1 MFQELM
7 IDLGQLDMVIKLIVA
22 LALGLIV
29 GIEREFV
36 GKEAGTKTY
45 SLVTLGAALFTI
57 LSFDPN
63 FPDSSRIIAQIIT
76 GIGFIGA
83 GLIIFHENKIHG
95 LTTAAGLWTMAGV
108 GVAAGMGYYFLAVV
122 STLLVLFILFV
133 LRKLR
138 LEERIHNIAGHSNNG
153 QS

>member
-63 FPDSSRIIAQIIT
+63 FPVPSRIIAQIIT

-108 GVAAGMGYYFLAVV
+108 GVAAGMGYYF
-122 STLLVLFILFV
+122 
-133 LRKLR
+133 
-138 LEERIHNIAGHSNNG
+138 
-153 QS
+153 

>member
-1 MFQELM
+1 MDGSQTTM
-7 IDLGQLDMVIKLIVA
+7 ILQLLTALI
-22 LALGLIV
+22 LGLAV
-29 GIEREFV
+29 GVERESV

-63 FPDSSRIIAQIIT
+63 FPDPSRIISNIVV

-83 GLIIFHENKIHG
+83 GLIIYHENKVHG
-95 LTTAAGLWTMAGV
+95 LTTAAGLWTMAAV
-108 GVAAGMGYYFLAVV
+108 GVAVGLGYYTIAIV

-138 LEERIHNIAGHSNNG
+138 LEERIHALAGIKDNLNNKT
-153 QS
+153 

>member
-108 GVAAGMGYYFLAVV
+108 GVAAGMGYYFLAAV

-138 LEERIHNIAGHSNNG
+138 LEERIHNIAGHSND
-153 QS
+153 Q

>member
-1 MFQELM
+1 M
-7 IDLGQLDMVIKLIVA
+7 IDLAQFDMVIKLIVA
-22 LALGLIV
+22 LALGLMV

-57 LSFDPN
+57 LSFDSN
-63 FPDSSRIIAQIIT
+63 FPDPSRIIAQIIT

-138 LEERIHNIAGHSNNG
+138 LEERIHNIAGHSND
-153 QS
+153 Q

>member
-1 MFQELM
+1 M
-7 IDLGQLDMVIKLIVA
+7 IDPAQLDMVIKLIVA
-22 LALGLIV
+22 LALGLVV

-57 LSFDPN
+57 ISFDPN
-63 FPDSSRIIAQIIT
+63 FPDPSRVIAQIIT

-122 STLLVLFILFV
+122 STLMVLFILFV

-138 LEERIHNIAGHSNNG
+138 LEERIHSIAGHSND
-153 QS
+153 Q

>member
-1 MFQELM
+1 
-7 IDLGQLDMVIKLIVA
+7 MVIKLVVA

-63 FPDSSRIIAQIIT
+63 FPDPSRIIAQIIT
-76 GIGFIGA
+76 GIGFLGA

-95 LTTAAGLWTMAGV
+95 LTTAAGLWAMAGI
-108 GVAAGMGYYFLAVV
+108 GVATGMGYYFIAFTGTVLI
-122 STLLVLFILFV
+122 LFILYV
-133 LRKLR
+133 LRKMR
-138 LEERIHNIAGHSNNG
+138 LEERIHRIAGHKDDL
-153 QS
+153 

>member
-45 SLVTLGAALFTI
+45 SLVTLGATLFTI

-138 LEERIHNIAGHSNNG
+138 LEERIHNIAGHSND
-153 QS
+153 Q